1 MGETPDPDF
10 SFDLFY
16 NTIFKYELF
25 HYFRYDYIDVE
36 ELLAAR
42 EDHRRK
48 AQENQMRRRSMLS
61 NLSKKWTRNGRP
73 RSGTIHKPWGHI
85 LGPFLPPSTLC
96 GPFYLLRPTVKFSIE
111 AHLVFNF

>member
-1 MGETPDPDF
+1 M
-10 SFDLFY
+10 
-16 NTIFKYELF
+16 
-25 HYFRYDYIDVE
+25 E

-73 RSGTIHKPWGHI
+73 RSGTIHKPCGQI
-85 LGPFLPPSTLC
+85 LGRFLPPFVHC
-96 GPFYLLRPTVKFSIE
+96 GP
-111 AHLVFNF
+111 NF